1 MGTRQNIPGMEVPVP
16 SVPQRRCGHLPP
28 LLPQGNAIADL
39 QQMFFLNNI
48 YFLLFFFGATAIIYA
63 TGKHPLFR

>member
-1 MGTRQNIPGMEVPVP
+1 MRTPAAVATAG
-16 SVPQRRCGHLPP
+16 QRDCGFATNVFSQQHL
-28 LLPQGNAIADL
+28 
-39 QQMFFLNNI
+39 MFFLNNI